1 MSALW
6 NKVVGTCKS
15 SFYEFLYVFVLFPAS
30 VLLTSIGT
38 WSLPAV
44 CWLDFSSVK
53 KKVRVQGLQVSPCPW
68 GAFSSCFQSP
78 ALSFLMSV
86 PTWVSLLLLLG
97 PLWCTSCVAGPSLSG
112 LPLHLPAWPHTYTDM
127 SAAPMHPWLL
137 TFSLKCLHKLHKV
150 AAARVFQTILGAFC
164 LVETLLER
172 KESKRNSSLGPRPAA
187 TALVLVI
194 IHSITQVVVTVSH
207 MAFPNSGS
215 LLSLG
220 FDIFSQWVITLV
232 GSATFHPQGLCL
244 LFSLMDLMYLRAFDY
259 QVKLHFVVNFN
270 WFKFTT

>member
-6 NKVVGTCKS
+6 SKVVCTCKS

-30 VLLTSIGT
+30 VPLTSIGT

-44 CWLDFSSVK
+44 CWLDFSSIK
-53 KKVRVQGLQVSPCPW
+53 KKVRVQGLQVSPRPW

-78 ALSFLMSV
+78 AFSLLMSV
-86 PTWVSLLLLLG
+86 PPGSLSSCSWG
-97 PLWCTSCVAGPSLSG
+97 LWCTSCVAGPSLSG
-112 LPLHLPAWPHTYTDM
+112 LPLHLPAWPHPYTNM

-137 TFSLKCLHKLHKV
+137 AFSLKCLHKLHKV

-172 KESKRNSSLGPRPAA
+172 KDTKRNSSLGPGPAA

-207 MAFPNSGS
+207 MAFPS
-215 LLSLG
+215 
-220 FDIFSQWVITLV
+220 
-232 GSATFHPQGLCL
+232 
-244 LFSLMDLMYLRAFDY
+244 
-259 QVKLHFVVNFN
+259 
-270 WFKFTT
+270 

>member
-86 PTWVSLLLLLG
+86 PTWVSLLLLWGLSG
-97 PLWCTSCVAGPSLSG
+97 VPAVWRAPPCLACRCTCQPDLTPTPTCQLLQCTPGSWLFLSSVYTSCI
-112 LPLHLPAWPHTYTDM
+112 
-127 SAAPMHPWLL
+127 
-137 TFSLKCLHKLHKV
+137 
-150 AAARVFQTILGAFC
+150 R
-164 LVETLLER
+164 
-172 KESKRNSSLGPRPAA
+172 
-187 TALVLVI
+187 
-194 IHSITQVVVTVSH
+194 
-207 MAFPNSGS
+207 
-215 LLSLG
+215 
-220 FDIFSQWVITLV
+220 
-232 GSATFHPQGLCL
+232 
-244 LFSLMDLMYLRAFDY
+244 
-259 QVKLHFVVNFN
+259 
-270 WFKFTT
+270 